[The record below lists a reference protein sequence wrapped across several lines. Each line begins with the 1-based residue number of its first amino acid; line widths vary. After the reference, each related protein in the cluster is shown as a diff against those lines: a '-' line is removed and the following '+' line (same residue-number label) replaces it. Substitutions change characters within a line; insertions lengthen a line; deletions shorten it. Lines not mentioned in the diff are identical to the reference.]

1 MEIDNGDP
9 ADESVHQRHETT
21 GKVSPTSPS
30 RTEDDAWPVQ
40 CHMLILSILLSR
52 IIFLTRSAIL
62 TKLAQ
67 KNRKIMIDTIGIA
80 ISQNLARGVS
90 ISLFSPGLDIQDV

>member
-1 MEIDNGDP
+1 MRACIND
-9 ADESVHQRHETT
+9 ETT

-30 RTEDDAWPVQ
+30 RTEDDVGPVQ

-52 IIFLTRSAIL
+52 IVFLTRSAVL
-62 TKLAQ
+62 TKLVQ
-67 KNRKIMIDTIGIA
+67 KNKKIMIVTIGIA
-80 ISQNLARGVS
+80 ISQNLTRGVS